1 MDPHLDRFSDVA
13 AGYSQFRPG
22 YPDDVYTHILKHVKS
37 FNQAWD
43 AGTGNGQVARVLADH
58 FTQVIATDVSAS
70 QLARAA
76 NIENITYLNTRS
88 EATGIAT
95 GTIDLITVAQ
105 ALHWFD
111 ISGFT
116 SEVQRVSAD
125 NAILA
130 VWGYDL
136 LRAGDEIDALTDYL
150 HSDILDGYWD
160 PHRFLIDTHYESISF
175 PFHELPQQEFEM
187 QHTRDADSLIGYLRS
202 WSAVSKY
209 KQRHA
214 KDPVLEIEQ
223 RLRDA
228 MEGEAVLCRT
238 PVFLRMWEIDKGM
251 VSH

>member
-1 MDPHLDRFSDVA
+1 
-13 AGYSQFRPG
+13 
-22 YPDDVYTHILKHVKS
+22 VKS
-37 FNQAWD
+37 FNCAWD
-43 AGTGNGQVARVLADH
+43 AGTGNGQVASVLSSH
-58 FTQVIATDVSAS
+58 FAQVIATDISAS
-70 QLARAA
+70 QLALAA
-76 NIENITYLNTRS
+76 NTDNITYLNTRS
-88 EATGIAT
+88 EDTGIAAN
-95 GTIDLITVAQ
+95 TIDLITVAQ

-111 ISGFT
+111 IDGFT
-116 SEVQRVSAD
+116 NEVQRVSAD

-150 HSDILDGYWD
+150 HTDVLDGYWD
-160 PHRFLIDTHYESISF
+160 PHRFLIDTHYESIVF

-187 QHTRDADSLIGYLRS
+187 LHTRDADSLIGYLRS

-209 KQRHA
+209 KQQHA

-228 MEGEAVLCRT
+228 MDSEAVLCRT
-238 PVFLRMWEIDKGM
+238 PVFLRMWETGKRM